1 MVEFVVIDNQTGRP
15 VDLAWMEIQKF
26 AISQHGE
33 LFMLDDCGNW
43 AECPPGR
50 FAVQFVCACGDHYDP
65 HSVMQCPV
73 CRATEDQG
81 RETGDG
87 ERLAKLAGFLM
98 ELVRDG
104 WEYADGESMADDAR
118 AVLRM
123 IGANEE

>member
-1 MVEFVVIDNQTGRP
+1 MIEFVVIDNQTGQP
-15 VDLAWMEIQKF
+15 VDIEFPVHGF
-26 AISQHGE
+26 AICQDGA
-33 LFMLDDCGNW
+33 LYLLDKFWDW
-43 AECPPGR
+43 YECNLDR
-50 FAVQFVCACGDHYDP
+50 LTVEFVCACGDHYDP
-65 HSVMQCPV
+65 HPVMQCPV
-73 CRATEDQG
+73 CRMTGDRG